1 MKKRLLTLITIL
13 LPFAASAYD
22 AKIDG
27 IYYYLKSDSKE
38 AEVTDGPIKYSGSV
52 DIPATVIYD
61 DVEYKVTTIKEYT
74 FWECS
79 KLTSVSIPN
88 SVNTIKPFAFG
99 NCSLTSITI
108 PNSVK
113 AIEYRAFYYCE
124 SLVSITLPESMTSI
138 GDGVFVGC
146 SSLTSITI
154 PNGITS
160 IGDDTFWACFSL
172 SSVTIPNSVTTIGEY
187 SFVDC
192 RSLTFISIPNSVTSI
207 GRSAFSFC
215 KSLTTIIIGNS
226 VNKIDNDAFEYCSAL
241 TDVYCLAESVPST
254 NGNAFNGSSVE
265 NATLHV
271 PANSVEAYKAAE
283 PWKNFKDIVAW
294 DGQSIET
301 LEYTSPS
308 NRIDV
313 YSIDGKLIGSNTDQ
327 NGVASIVN
335 NLSSGTTVIVRM
347 GEKSVKLVVGR

>member
-1 MKKRLLTLITIL
+1 MKKHILSLLSVL
-13 LPFAASAYD
+13 LPMVVFAD
-22 AKIDG
+22 AVEIDG
-27 IYYYLKSDSKE
+27 IYYNLVPSTKE
-38 AEVTDGPIKYSGSV
+38 AEVTNGPIKYSGSV

-79 KLTSVSIPN
+79 NLTSVSIPN
-88 SVNTIKPFAFG
+88 SVNTIKLFAFG
-99 NCSLTSITI
+99 NCSLPSITI

-113 AIEYRAFYYCE
+113 VIEYRAFYYCE
-124 SLVSITLPESMTSI
+124 NLVSITLPDSMTSI

-154 PNGITS
+154 PNGVTS

-241 TDVYCLAESVPST
+241 NDVYCLAESVPST

-301 LEYTSPS
+301 IDYTSPS
-308 NRIDV
+308 DRIDV
-313 YSIDGKLIGSNTDQ
+313 YSIDGKFLGSAADQ
-327 NGVASIVN
+327 SEAASIIN
-335 NLSSGTTVIVRM
+335 NLPSGTSTIVKK
-347 GEKSVKLVVGR
+347 GGKSVKIMVK